1 MRAIVFTVVLLLA
14 ACSDGAPRPL
24 TEPEADRLAVMRFV
38 GYRDRVVAFTG
49 TVPAATGAIALEGRL
64 DFVGHIGY
72 GTMRAN
78 GSTRVLQWS
87 PSTLAV
93 LAAPTA
99 VASDP
104 PPAGEWQLRAL
115 RPVGSEV
122 DPPLEVLLA
131 LGRDRPDNAQLLRQ
145 GSARWLRSDT
155 VRGRSVDVFA
165 GPAESS
171 RLRYW
176 IDEDARLLR
185 LEAWFGNAGAAAVFD
200 FTTGGKPIT
209 ALPQLAA
216 S

>member
-1 MRAIVFTVVLLLA
+1 VRALVFATVLLLA
-14 ACSDGAPRPL
+14 ACSDGGPRPL
-24 TEPEADRLAVMRFV
+24 TESEADRLAVMRFV
-38 GYRDRVVAFTG
+38 GYQDRMVGFTG
-49 TVPAATGAIALEGRL
+49 TIPGATGAIAVQGRL
-64 DFVGHIGY
+64 DFVAHIGY

-93 LAAPTA
+93 LSEPAT

-115 RPVGSEV
+115 RPVGSEL
-122 DPPLEVLLA
+122 DAPLEVLLA

-155 VRGRSVDVFA
+155 VRDKPVDVFA

-176 IDEDARLLR
+176 VDADARLLH
-185 LEAWFGNAGAAAVFD
+185 LEAWFGNAGDAAVFD
-200 FTTGGKPIT
+200 FTPGGKPIT
-209 ALPQLAA
+209 ALPQLSA